1 MFTSWLLVFSLGSQ
15 ITVAPVTDVFCKYF
29 CFFNEETYL

>member
-1 MFTSWLLVFSLGSQ
+1 MFASSLLVFSLGSQ

-29 CFFNEETYL
+29 VLSEETYL